1 MSINELLE
9 MVNDARDLLIDDY
22 KKENKKSPKDED
34 LFIHLRN
41 LYKEKLQDN
50 IIDSFSLYDVDF
62 EKDFYKLLLIFASK
76 GK

>member
-22 KKENKKSPKDED
+22 KKENKKNPKDED
-34 LFIHLRN
+34 LFIHLKN

-62 EKDFYKLLLIFASK
+62 EDDFYKLLLIFASK
-76 GK
+76 RK

>member
-34 LFIHLRN
+34 LFIHLKN
-41 LYKEKLQDN
+41 LYKEKLQDT

>member
-22 KKENKKSPKDED
+22 KKENKTNPKDED
-34 LFIHLRN
+34 LFIHLKN
-41 LYKEKLQDN
+41 LYKEKLQDT

-62 EKDFYKLLLIFASK
+62 EDDFYKLLLIFASK
-76 GK
+76 RK

>member
-22 KKENKKSPKDED
+22 KKENKTNPKDED
-34 LFIHLRN
+34 LFIHLKN
-41 LYKEKLQDN
+41 LYKEKLQDT

-62 EKDFYKLLLIFASK
+62 ERDFYKLLLIFASK
-76 GK
+76 RK

>member
-9 MVNDARDLLIDDY
+9 IVNDARDLLIDDY
-22 KKENKKSPKDED
+22 KKENKKNPKDED
-34 LFIHLRN
+34 LFIHLKN

-62 EKDFYKLLLIFASK
+62 EDDFYKLLLIFASK
-76 GK
+76 RK